1 MTDNTSSIAGNYP
14 GGEPLTCI
22 LDEGAPTIVD
32 SFDAMGREATG
43 YTFATPLKEGDIVA
57 LSNDVACTY
66 ALAKGNAVVE
76 RPVDGETLVIGQIV
90 STPKLNTM
98 AANDAA
104 ADTLAERLA
113 SDLFRTA
120 NVEIW
125 GGITKIVAAN
135 VMQNGTNAVI
145 VGQSTILHFN
155 ITRTTALH
163 ELCFD
168 AEANGGV
175 GVVAMS
181 YCAAGSDG
189 DTLTCLVGIN
199 GVMDAATGA

>member
-1 MTDNTSSIAGNYP
+1 MADNTDSIAGDYP
-14 GGEPLTCI
+14 GGIRITCI

-57 LSNDVACTY
+57 LSNDTGCTY
-66 ALAKGNAVVE
+66 ALTKGSIVVE
-76 RPVDGETLVIGQIV
+76 TPVDGETLVIGQIV

-113 SDLFRTA
+113 GDFFRTA
-120 NVEIW
+120 NVELW
-125 GGITKIVAAN
+125 GGITKVVAAN
-135 VMQNGTNAVI
+135 VMQNGANAVV
-145 VGQSTILHFN
+145 VGQSTILHQN

-168 AEANGGV
+168 AEASGGV
-175 GVVAMS
+175 GVVAMN
-181 YCAAGSDG
+181 YCAAGTDA

>member
-1 MTDNTSSIAGNYP
+1 MADNTDSIAGDYP
-14 GGEPLTCI
+14 GGIRVTCI

-32 SFDAMGREATG
+32 SFDAMGREAAS

-66 ALAKGNAVVE
+66 TLTKGNVVVE

-90 STPKLNTM
+90 STPKLNSM
-98 AANDAA
+98 PSEDADAN
-104 ADTLAERLA
+104 LLSERLA
-113 SDLFRTA
+113 GDYFRTA

-135 VMQNGTNAVI
+135 VMQDGSHAVV
-145 VGQSTILHFN
+145 VGQSTILHHN
-155 ITRTTALH
+155 IARTVALH

-168 AEANGGV
+168 AETDGGV
-175 GVVAMS
+175 GVVAMN
-181 YCAAGSDG
+181 YCAAGTDAN
-189 DTLTCLVGIN
+189 TLTCLVGIN

>member
-1 MTDNTSSIAGNYP
+1 MTDNTSSIAGDYP
-14 GGEPLTCI
+14 GGIRITCI
-22 LDEGAPTIVD
+22 LDEGAPTIAD
-32 SFDAMGREATG
+32 SFDSTGLEATA
-43 YTFATPLKEGDIVA
+43 YTYATPLKEGDIVA
-57 LSNDVACTY
+57 LSNDTGCTY
-66 ALAKGNAVVE
+66 ALTGGNVVVE

-90 STPKLNTM
+90 STPKLRTM

-104 ADTLAERLA
+104 ANTLAERLA
-113 SDLFRTA
+113 GDFFRTA

-125 GGITKIVAAN
+125 GGITKVVAAN
-135 VMQNGTNAVI
+135 VMQDGSNAVV

-155 ITRTTALH
+155 IVRTTALH

-168 AEANGGV
+168 AEGSGGV

-181 YCAAGSDG
+181 YCAAGTDA